1 MSLRVL
7 SADTRASSALPSP
20 TQHLPFQK
28 LPGTLV
34 SDVAG
39 QAHWSGVFEGTDHP
53 PLPAGKDPGMISGRK
68 IRVGP
73 TLHVHTSNQKK
84 WEGRFVCLLR
94 NTTSGGEEVKGVYH
108 KILDY

>member
-1 MSLRVL
+1 
-7 SADTRASSALPSP
+7 
-20 TQHLPFQK
+20 
-28 LPGTLV
+28 
-34 SDVAG
+34 
-39 QAHWSGVFEGTDHP
+39 
-53 PLPAGKDPGMISGRK
+53 MISGRK